1 MSWRNALT
9 VVLMIVHERR
19 LTRRVRKRLGSKV
32 TQYLWNMSM
41 KQHPPG
47 AQTALALPSYII
59 GHSNNVAD
67 QCPATSRLIRLPEVQ
82 ALCGLARSTIYRDIR
97 NDK

>member
-1 MSWRNALT
+1 
-9 VVLMIVHERR
+9 
-19 LTRRVRKRLGSKV
+19 
-32 TQYLWNMSM
+32 M

-97 NDK
+97 NDKFPKPVKLGRLSVWLEHEVQQWIEDRIAESRAA